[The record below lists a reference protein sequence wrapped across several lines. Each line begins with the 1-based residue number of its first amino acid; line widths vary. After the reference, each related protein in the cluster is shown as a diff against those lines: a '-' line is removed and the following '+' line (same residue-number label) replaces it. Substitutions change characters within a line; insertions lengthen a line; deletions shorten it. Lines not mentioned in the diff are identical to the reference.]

1 MLLAIDTSH
10 HASAAVVTSGVSGG
24 AEPKTLSLVTL
35 GDNFGHAENIGEV
48 ISRALADAG
57 VKPDQL
63 TAVAMGRGPANY
75 TGLRVG
81 MAAAQAFA
89 QARRLPLLGV
99 ATLDAVAVRGPG
111 DQRFAVT
118 ADAKRREQFAA
129 FYSGL
134 DRFGLAIRVGE
145 LAVLGAE
152 ALAAELSELGIE
164 RVLSEPCDAELIGQ
178 YAHRAQTAGLDL
190 SDTRALY
197 LRSPDVTPSAG
208 KRVTDGLPA

>member
-10 HASAAVVTSGVSGG
+10 RASAAVVVGQDTP
-24 AEPKTLSLVTL
+24 ETLSLVTL

-48 ISRALADAG
+48 ISQALTDAG

-63 TAVAMGRGPANY
+63 AAVAMGRGPANY

-89 QARRLPLLGV
+89 QARSLPLLGV
-99 ATLDAVAVRGPG
+99 ATLDAVATRGPS
-111 DQRFAVT
+111 DQSFAVN
-118 ADAKRREQFAA
+118 ADAKRREQFVG
-129 FYSGL
+129 FYAGI
-134 DRFGLAIRVGE
+134 DRFGLAIREGE

-152 ALAAELSELGIE
+152 ALVAALEARGITE
-164 RVLSEPCDAELIGQ
+164 VLSQTCDAELIGH
-178 YAHRAQTAGLDL
+178 YALRAQSAGLAL

>member
-10 HASAAVVTSGVSGG
+10 HASAAVVVGQETP
-24 AEPKTLSLVTL
+24 ETLSLVTL

-48 ISRALADAG
+48 ISQALADAG

-89 QARRLPLLGV
+89 QARSLPLLGV
-99 ATLDAVAVRGPG
+99 ATLDAVATRGPS
-111 DQRFAVT
+111 DQSFAVT
-118 ADAKRREQFAA
+118 SDAKRREQFAG

-134 DRFGLAIRVGE
+134 GRFGLAVRVGE

-152 ALAAELSELGIE
+152 ALAAELSERGIE
-164 RVLSEPCDAELIGQ
+164 RVLSEPCDAELIGH
-178 YAHRAQTAGLDL
+178 YALRAQSAGLDL
-190 SDTRALY
+190 SNTSALY